1 MPTTYEACVSSIA
14 QARAA
19 QNAGAD
25 RLELCARLGVGGL
38 TPPMTRL
45 AAVRAAVSIP
55 VHVMIRPRPGDFTG
69 TFAKLEV
76 MERAIG
82 EAREAGA
89 DGVVF
94 GVLLPEQRVDLVAM
108 RRLVRA
114 AVGLS
119 VTMHRAFDLVPA
131 PMRALE
137 QLIDLGID
145 RVLTSGGA
153 PTARLGATKL
163 RGLVQAAQGRIGI
176 IAAGKVRP
184 ANVRALIAATGV
196 REVHAHLTSAHAM
209 RVMVGM
215 VEGEARRE
223 KGEGVGGGSQGPDL
237 SGPLY
242 RGPATLIPRG

>member
-1 MPTTYEACVSSIA
+1 MLPPILLVMPTTYEACVSSVA

-38 TPPMTRL
+38 TPPMPRL

-55 VHVMIRPRPGDFTG
+55 VHVMIRPRPGDFTA
-69 TFAKLEV
+69 TVAELDE

-82 EAREAGA
+82 RARDAGA
-89 DGVVF
+89 DGVVL
-94 GVLLPEQRVDLVAM
+94 GVLRPDQRLDLVTM

-114 AVGLS
+114 ARGLS

-131 PMRALE
+131 PMEALG
-137 QLIDLGID
+137 QLIDLGVD

-153 PTARLGATKL
+153 PTARLGATRL
-163 RGLVQAAQGRIGI
+163 RRLTRGARGRIGI
-176 IAAGKVRP
+176 IACGKVRP

-196 REVHAHLTSAHAM
+196 SEVHAHLQAAKAM
-209 RVMVGM
+209 RAMAGM
-215 VEGEARRE
+215 VKGEVRRE
-223 KGEGVGGGSQGPDL
+223 K
-237 SGPLY
+237 
-242 RGPATLIPRG
+242 